1 MINGLYARVVG
12 EEIVVMDF
20 RDSRDDRRRA
30 SRNCCQERLPVPRV
44 NRAMIAGLPVQS
56 LCSNII
62 RRFGETGTR
71 YSTTRSVKH

>member
-12 EEIVVMDF
+12 EEIIVVDF

-30 SRNCCQERLPVPRV
+30 SRNCCQEGLPVPRV

-56 LCSNII
+56 LCSIII
-62 RRFGETGTR
+62 RRCGKPLVQ
-71 YSTTRSVKH
+71 YY